1 MFQNF
6 KINYVGAQNRSE
18 LGTVFENAKV
28 SDIAEY
34 FNRNPLINREQYE
47 RITGG
52 NYNMDIMKKL
62 KDEDRNKDISDLV
75 NIMLKMRVAGVTSD
89 KLDRFNSMP
98 AEYKVN
104 LIKNYDKFSRLY

>member
-1 MFQNF
+1 M
-6 KINYVGAQNRSE
+6 GAQDRSE

-34 FNRNPLINREQYE
+34 FNRNPLVNWEQYE

-52 NYNMDIMKKL
+52 NYNVDIMKKL
-62 KDEDRNKDISDLV
+62 KDEDKNKDISDLV

-98 AEYKVN
+98 VERKVN